1 MIDYSVLAGSLGT
14 PRPKPPCEPQFKPFT
29 DEPWTQAD
37 GYAVVDARS
46 GGRCE
51 CNGIDKPGC
60 GRRAEIHHHIAGR
73 GGDDPHRPTNL
84 LHLTD
89 ECHRRIHA
97 HPKQSYKDGTMR
109 SRLAVES

>member
-1 MIDYSVLAGSLGT
+1 MSDALRNALAPRGPKRNVDPVL
-14 PRPKPPCEPQFKPFT
+14 KPFT

-51 CNGIDKPGC
+51 CNGPDTAGC

-73 GGDDPHRPTNL
+73 GGNDPHLPTNL
-84 LHLTD
+84 LHLAD

-97 HPKQSYKDGTMR
+97 HPKQSYRDGTMR

>member
-1 MIDYSVLAGSLGT
+1 MSDALRRAMSKPA
-14 PRPKPPCEPQFKPFT
+14 PKRTVEPILKT
-29 DEPWTQAD
+29 VVDDPWTKTD

-84 LHLTD
+84 LALAD

-97 HPKQSYKDGTMR
+97 SPRQSYKDGTMR
-109 SRLAVES
+109 SRLAVDP

>member
-1 MIDYSVLAGSLGT
+1 MKDYSVLAGSLGT
-14 PRPKPPCEPQFKPFT
+14 PRPKPPCEPQLKPFT
-29 DEPWTQAD
+29 DEPWSKAD

-89 ECHRRIHA
+89 ECHRRIRA

-109 SRLAVES
+109 SRLAVNP

>member
-1 MIDYSVLAGSLGT
+1 MPDQVAAASATASTSRG
-14 PRPKPPCEPQFKPFT
+14 
-29 DEPWTQAD
+29 A
-37 GYAVVDARS
+37 A
-46 GGRCE
+46 
-51 CNGIDKPGC
+51 
-60 GRRAEIHHHIAGR
+60 RRAEIHHHIAGR

-109 SRLAVES
+109 SRLAVNP